1 MHSANIMH
9 RDLKPSNILVNM
21 NCDLKICDFGLAR
34 GFEFDPEKEKQVP
47 KTAYVVTRWY
57 RAPEVMLTSQHYTKS
72 LDVWSMGCIFA
83 ELIMKQT
90 LFKGMHNLKQL
101 EKIVEILGFPAE
113 EELAF
118 IDNEYT
124 LNYLKRLPKTKNIKW
139 EEKLPPGTNPL
150 AIDLLKKMLR
160 FSPDQRISVY
170 DAIMH
175 PYFHESFKDFGE
187 PPKSETI
194 FDWSWDNFELTRE
207 LLQTLIYME
216 SLCFHPETQQEE
228 EGVGDSLV

>member
-57 RAPEVMLTSQHYTKS
+57 RAPEVMLTSQKYTKA
-72 LDVWSMGCIFA
+72 LDVWSIGCIFA

-101 EKIVEILGFPAE
+101 EKIVEILGYPAD
-113 EELAF
+113 EELEF

-124 LNYLKRLPKTKNIKW
+124 LNYLKRLPKTRNIKW
-139 EEKLPPGTNPL
+139 EEKLPPGTNPM
-150 AIDLLKKMLR
+150 AIDLLKQMLR
-160 FSPDQRISVY
+160 FSPDKRITVY

-175 PYFHESFKDFGE
+175 PYFQESFKDFGE
-187 PPKSETI
+187 PPKSESI
-194 FDWSWDNFELTRE
+194 FDWSWDDFELNRD
-207 LLQTLIYME
+207 LL
-216 SLCFHPETQQEE
+216 
-228 EGVGDSLV
+228 